1 MSASERVVVNELS
14 SSLLDM
20 KFMLKKK
27 KQIEAKGAKR
37 REARLDAKI
46 AEKEKEGE
54 ATSSMAV
61 LPAQKPQEICY
72 DLAKL
77 ENLKFGR
84 LSFKGFNKDVE
95 VLMEYYERL
104 QNGELSDEE
113 EDGKDVDDQE
123 MAESLGGQKLAALS
137 KKAQT
142 KRERRQDN
150 EKNVEATGTKF
161 NFKDI
166 RKRRN
171 NEEIEGEPERKF
183 MKPQDD

>member
-1 MSASERVVVNELS
+1 M
-14 SSLLDM
+14 
-20 KFMLKKK
+20 
-27 KQIEAKGAKR
+27 
-37 REARLDAKI
+37 
-46 AEKEKEGE
+46 
-54 ATSSMAV
+54 
-61 LPAQKPQEICY
+61 
-72 DLAKL
+72 
-77 ENLKFGR
+77 EN
-84 LSFKGFNKDVE
+84 
-95 VLMEYYERL
+95 
-104 QNGELSDEE
+104 SDEE

-171 NEEIEGEPERKF
+171 NEEMEGEPGK
-183 MKPQDD
+183 MKKSFEYPKYWFVFFSDGGLVYAQFGKVLNSLFKKKR